1 MSKHQFRIL
10 SLDGGGI
17 KGIIPCTI
25 LSYIEQKTG
34 HRISKMFHLLAG
46 TSTGGIISLGLT
58 TPNEFGYNAF
68 TADDM
73 LQLYVKHGTDIFHH
87 RDNGWFGKL
96 FGTKILGGALK
107 KVYDEEEF
115 EKLLQKKF
123 GDNRL
128 KESLADVL
136 VTTYAPEAEKP
147 FYFSS
152 RLAKKDAKEDML
164 VREIARSTSAAPTY
178 FEPSRVKYDK
188 EEKYAFV
195 DGGVFANNPSIL
207 AYGEAK
213 ELWKNMN
220 NPVRVSVPS
229 DLDKN
234 AKTFDAYV
242 TPDDHDLPFFM
253 LSIGCG
259 HAPAKIDLS
268 DAEDWRMANWIKPLL
283 TSVFMQSVAEST
295 DYTMKHL
302 LPPFEDKT
310 LRYIRLDLEIPEA
323 NSQMD
328 DVSEENIKA
337 LCKIADQFV
346 KENQKKLD
354 DICNLL
360 A

>member
-1 MSKHQFRIL
+1 
-10 SLDGGGI
+10 
-17 KGIIPCTI
+17 
-25 LSYIEQKTG
+25 
-34 HRISKMFHLLAG
+34 
-46 TSTGGIISLGLT
+46 
-58 TPNEFGYNAF
+58 
-68 TADDM
+68 
-73 LQLYVKHGTDIFHH
+73 
-87 RDNGWFGKL
+87 
-96 FGTKILGGALK
+96 
-107 KVYDEEEF
+107 
-115 EKLLQKKF
+115 
-123 GDNRL
+123 
-128 KESLADVL
+128 
-136 VTTYAPEAEKP
+136 
-147 FYFSS
+147 
-152 RLAKKDAKEDML
+152 
-164 VREIARSTSAAPTY
+164 
-178 FEPSRVKYDK
+178 
-188 EEKYAFV
+188 
-195 DGGVFANNPSIL
+195 
-207 AYGEAK
+207 
-213 ELWKNMN
+213 MN